1 MVHLAIQRELPV
13 VIAKSRKLIT
23 LRKFSSLHS
32 YKIHIQGAR
41 NITTTHW
48 ERAVKIHNQATH
60 RNYIWSLDCHYNQ

>member
-1 MVHLAIQRELPV
+1 MRAVTHGTFSYSARTSRCDSKISKAYNSEKIQ
-13 VIAKSRKLIT
+13 
-23 LRKFSSLHS
+23 
-32 YKIHIQGAR
+32 IHIQGAR